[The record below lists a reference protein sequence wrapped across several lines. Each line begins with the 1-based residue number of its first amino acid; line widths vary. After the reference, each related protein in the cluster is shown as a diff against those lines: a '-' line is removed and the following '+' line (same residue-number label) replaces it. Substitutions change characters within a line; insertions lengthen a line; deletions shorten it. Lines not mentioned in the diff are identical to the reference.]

1 MSALYYP
8 GLIDQKRQS
17 LISTPL
23 QIDWEVG
30 GRLIEQLKSGFLYE
44 NLCILNDTACLSY
57 AEIKSKGLK
66 NTDFAYI
73 NFATGIGAALYMQ
86 ERILGGATGS
96 NTQFGHCCIDPDGLD
111 CYCGAKGCLEAMI
124 GESALPLRWGKEIL
138 DSAGNETGNS
148 LNYSLLCKLAESG
161 NENAVSALQNV
172 ADGFSLAAV
181 DLITLVHPQ
190 RIIIGGK
197 GIELG
202 NLFLRRVKNN
212 LKHMGLRY
220 MVENVTVSFSTLS
233 SDAAYYGAALY
244 YFDTYYDFT
253 AENSN
258 GFYLG

>member
-30 GRLIEQLKSGFLYE
+30 GRLIEQLKSGFLHE

-73 NFATGIGAALYMQ
+73 NFATGIGAALY
-86 ERILGGATGS
+86 
-96 NTQFGHCCIDPDGLD
+96 
-111 CYCGAKGCLEAMI
+111 
-124 GESALPLRWGKEIL
+124 
-138 DSAGNETGNS
+138 
-148 LNYSLLCKLAESG
+148 
-161 NENAVSALQNV
+161 
-172 ADGFSLAAV
+172 
-181 DLITLVHPQ
+181 
-190 RIIIGGK
+190 
-197 GIELG
+197 
-202 NLFLRRVKNN
+202 
-212 LKHMGLRY
+212 
-220 MVENVTVSFSTLS
+220 
-233 SDAAYYGAALY
+233 